1 MSEPYIGQIMLA
13 SFSYAPKNYAQ
24 CNGAVLPISQNQ
36 ALFALLGT
44 TYGGDG
50 VTLFKLPDLRGR
62 TPLGTGTSP
71 EQTGYPLGQAGG
83 AENVSL
89 LDSQVPPHVHTA
101 SYSSQAATFRIPGN
115 SSLFGDTGT
124 TALYANAT
132 GPQVALNPATVAGGG
147 QGAPHPNLQPYTVLN
162 FCIALAG
169 VFPPR
174 N

>member
-24 CNGAVLPISQNQ
+24 CNGAVMPINQNQ

-62 TPLGTGTSP
+62 TPLGMGTSL
-71 EQTGYPLGQAGG
+71 EQTSYALGQAGG
-83 AENVSL
+83 SENVGL

-101 SYSSQAATFRIPGN
+101 NYSSQPGAVRLPTN
-115 SSLFGDTGT
+115 GLFGDTGT

-132 GPQVALNPATVAGGG
+132 GPQVPLNPATLGAGG
-147 QGAPHPNLQPYTVLN
+147 QGTPHPNLQPYTALN
-162 FCIALAG
+162 FCIALSG
-169 VFPPR
+169 VFPSR

>member
-24 CNGAVLPISQNQ
+24 CNGAVMPINQNQ

-62 TPLGTGTSP
+62 TPLGMSASP
-71 EQTGYPLGQAGG
+71 GQGSYALGQAGG
-83 AENVSL
+83 AEGVSL
-89 LDSQVPPHVHTA
+89 LDSQVPPHVHA
-101 SYSSQAATFRIPGN
+101 ANYSSQAASLRIPGT
-115 SSLFGDTGT
+115 SSLFGDTGA

-132 GPQVALNPATVAGGG
+132 GPQVPLNPATLGAGG
-147 QGAPHPNLQPYTVLN
+147 QGTPHPNLQPYSVLN
-162 FCIALAG
+162 FCIALSG
-169 VFPPR
+169 VFPSR